1 MIGCSPL
8 VCIYVLN
15 IYGQRRELL
24 FIFRCEVVQNL
35 SMEFVSSLTPS
46 FYRNSSSRLGGNK
59 NNLLMK
65 KFLFFVAC
73 ICLISSCSND
83 NEETDNGGGNL
94 KTDKLSK
101 TTIQNAKYIYGTAG
115 NDAKALKSSSNN
127 FWMVDH
133 AGNVKAIEFITESGI
148 VKDMDIDNV
157 FEVNDKYII
166 MNGMFQME
174 FVDKA
179 DLNDG
184 DDAPTSFARFILVNK
199 ETGALYNFPFE
210 LNIHPVVNSGSPQ
223 FYTDTNGSFY
233 LSDYEM
239 IYKAKVS
246 VNGNIEVENYIP
258 TNQRPQ
264 SFIVNSNGICVIN
277 PDRPDCKFKLPN
289 GKMYSLKHFIDEDS
303 IFNIFIGFNNNFY
316 VAYSLNNKLQII
328 ELVENN
334 GELNSKEIAK
344 TDISIY
350 SQIEFVQNHVRENH
364 VAINGNILLEF
375 WEGYPGQNISEQPLI
390 NIPNISQPRL
400 YVSANYLYIR
410 DGYNTIK
417 SLAQINLNTNESGT
431 LDFLKSGYEAN
442 NISVSKN
449 SSDISFSGLRYSD
462 GKNIIGVVDGNGL
475 FKVNESTKA
484 ESKITTLIRLN

>member
-1 MIGCSPL
+1 M
-8 VCIYVLN
+8 
-15 IYGQRRELL
+15 R
-24 FIFRCEVVQNL
+24 
-35 SMEFVSSLTPS
+35 
-46 FYRNSSSRLGGNK
+46 
-59 NNLLMK
+59 

-83 NEETDNGGGNL
+83 NEETNNGGGNL

-101 TTIQNAKYIYGTAG
+101 TTIQNAKYIYGTSDK
-115 NDAKALKSSSNN
+115 NAKGLKSASNEN
-127 FWMVDH
+127 SFWMVDKD
-133 AGNVKAIEFITESGI
+133 GNVEAIRFITESGV
-148 VKDMDIDNV
+148 VKDMNIRNV

-166 MNGMFQME
+166 MEGNFQME

-199 ETGALYNFPFE
+199 ETGALYNFPFV
-210 LNIHPVVNSGSPQ
+210 LNTHPVVNNDSPQ
-223 FYTDTNGSFY
+223 FYTDTNGNFY
-233 LSDYEM
+233 FSDYEM

-246 VNGNIEVENYIP
+246 VGGNIEVENYIP

-289 GKMYSLKHFIDEDS
+289 GKMYSLKHFIDEDA

-334 GELNSKEIAK
+334 GELNSKEIVK

-364 VAINGNILLEF
+364 VALNGNILLEF
-375 WEGYPGQNISEQPLI
+375 WEGYPGQNISEQPLV
-390 NIPNISQPRL
+390 NIPNISQPCL
-400 YVSANYLYIR
+400 YISANYLYIR

-417 SLAQINLNTNESGT
+417 SLVQINLNTNESGR

-462 GKNIIGVVDGNGL
+462 GKNIIGMVDGNGV
-475 FKVNESTKA
+475 FTVNESTKA
-484 ESKITTLIRLN
+484 ASEITTLIRLN